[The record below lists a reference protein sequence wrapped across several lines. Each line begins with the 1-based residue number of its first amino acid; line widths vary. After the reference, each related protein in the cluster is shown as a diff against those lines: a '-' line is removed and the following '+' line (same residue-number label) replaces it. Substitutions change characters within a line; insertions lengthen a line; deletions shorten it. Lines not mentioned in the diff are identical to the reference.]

1 MGHENNSAML
11 AQALEQQN
19 KQLLCMLDALY
30 EEYRALSSQDVGVF
44 ERAVLNKQEQVKALE
59 EIQSHLVALEPML
72 NGRFSKNNIESY
84 IRKMPAS
91 QERLQLERLWSKLQE
106 TTTNCSKQNI
116 INNRIIDASSTQLR
130 RALSI
135 LRGNLTGPTVDIY
148 GASGKQNNNSQR
160 QSLAT
165 A

>member
-1 MGHENNSAML
+1 MNHDDNSAML

-19 KQLLCMLDALY
+19 KQLRCMLDALY
-30 EEYRALSSQDVGVF
+30 EEHHALSSPDVGVL
-44 ERAVLNKQEQVKALE
+44 ERAVHNKQEQIKALE

-72 NGRFSKNNIESY
+72 NGKFSKNRIENY
-84 IRKMPAS
+84 IEKMPAGH
-91 QERLQLERLWSKLQE
+91 QKLQLESLWDKLQE

-130 RALSI
+130 RAMSI
-135 LRGNLTGPTVDIY
+135 LRGDLTGPTVDIY